1 MKNNMKQKLSFV
13 IQLSFLSFFRFDR
26 SLLFLFMSLGWRF
39 RQEPHVVRSMWM
51 LMLRYRECEE
61 ENQTPSAD
69 VVPFHLF
76 SDIIQVIFD
85 LLTTPPKAF
94 RRIQKECEK
103 ARECEAFLRCL
114 VDEHDMYHWT
124 VEVEGPPGTPY
135 EDCWWTFDVT
145 IPEHEYPFK
154 PPKVMCVDYK
164 FMFHPNF
171 HPTDGSICM
180 QTLKDRW
187 SPQYTIAAIMSE
199 VRDLM
204 KSPNFDVYVNHE
216 CGISYVSG
224 TYAEKARELSSAL
237 RIQQ

>member
-1 MKNNMKQKLSFV
+1 
-13 IQLSFLSFFRFDR
+13 
-26 SLLFLFMSLGWRF
+26 MSLGWRF

-51 LMLRYRECEE
+51 LMLRYSVGNESDDDEI
-61 ENQTPSAD
+61 
-69 VVPFHLF
+69 VPFFLF
-76 SDIIQVIFD
+76 SDIIQDVID
-85 LLTTPPKAF
+85 ILTITPRCL
-94 RRIQKECEK
+94 RRIQKEIVKMKE
-103 ARECEAFLRCL
+103 ECEPFLRCL

-124 VEVEGPPGTPY
+124 VKVEGPPGTPY

-145 IPEHEYPFK
+145 VPCIFDSIYDAYPFK

-164 FMFHPNF
+164 YMFHPNI

-187 SPQYTIAAIMSE
+187 SPQYTITAIMAE